1 MKTIKSISS
10 VAAAML
16 FCTLSLRAEKPQ
28 FELEAITAVGS
39 GDVAYEI
46 SAGNAFGSVKSRL
59 EFPLDGVYAGV
70 EGVYNTGVHIGGVK
84 NLSFG
89 VKLLTNLND
98 PDDDMND
105 FDWWN
110 GALVGDTDSEAEAKS
125 FSMDLFMRTD
135 VVCRPDFILS
145 GIVGFRYEDYQFDI
159 YGLDG
164 YYLPPLGDG
173 SHVSVD
179 YGLKVL
185 TYDMTHNLFY
195 GGLEGR
201 IIMTDSITAVGKMTL
216 GIGWADDRDNH
227 ILRSKISKGE
237 YVTLSA
243 DISGYLIWY
252 LSAADAAAGF
262 YLKAGVEAY
271 GMAGSGEQDQVF
283 EDGSASFYGIDVD
296 LDLAFVSGRAMLGY
310 TF

>member
-1 MKTIKSISS
+1 MKILKILYTVIA
-10 VAAAML
+10 VML
-16 FCTLSLRAEKPQ
+16 FCGLQVRAEQPG
-28 FELEAITAVGS
+28 FELEAVSAIGS
-39 GDVAYEI
+39 GAVAYEL
-46 SAGNAFGSVKSRL
+46 SAGNIFGSIKSRL

-70 EGVYNTGVHIGGVK
+70 EGVYNSGVNIGGVE
-84 NLSFG
+84 NISFG
-89 VKLLTNLND
+89 VRLLTNLTD

-125 FSMDLFMRTD
+125 FSMDLFIRTD
-135 VVCRPDFILS
+135 VVYRPDFILS
-145 GIVGFRYEDYQFDI
+145 GIAGFRYEDYQFDI

-179 YGLKVL
+179 YGIKVL

-201 IIMTDSITAVGKMTL
+201 VIMTDSITAVGKMTL
-216 GIGWADDRDNH
+216 GIGWADDRDDH

-243 DISGYLIWY
+243 DVSGYLIWY
-252 LSAADAAAGF
+252 LSPADAAAGF

-296 LDLAFVSGRAMLGY
+296 LDLAFVSGRAMLGC